1 MLSVASGVR
10 AASLGF
16 LPMNH
21 NPNSSPTLRRDFI
34 GRMAVAGAALPFT
47 GLVSESLAAESKKKK
62 ASEGAAAAPLKPR
75 TAGPTTIHVFS
86 KPLHWLSYADTARI
100 IADAGFGGID
110 YTVRVPQGHVLPEKV
125 QEDLP
130 RAVDAAHAA
139 GLKVEMITT
148 EITSARDPHAE
159 TLLRTAAKAGVKFYR
174 TGNWS
179 YDVKLGISGTLEK
192 LKPTLKELAALNAS
206 LGLHGAIQNHAG
218 TRVGSPLWDLHELLH
233 DIDPRWLGVQ
243 YDIRHAT
250 VEGGQSWPLALRRL
264 APWIKC
270 TDMKDFKWEQAPGK
284 ATIENVPI
292 GEGVVDF
299 NAYFRLV
306 RELDIGGPISVHLE
320 YPPFER
326 TPQMSEAEKRA
337 KFPVLMK
344 KDLTALKSY
353 MAKQNIA

>member
-1 MLSVASGVR
+1 MNPHPVAPSSCTRRHFVGR
-10 AASLGF
+10 LAAAS
-16 LPMNH
+16 
-21 NPNSSPTLRRDFI
+21 
-34 GRMAVAGAALPFT
+34 AALPLA
-47 GLVSESLAAESKKKK
+47 GLVSPAAAAEPKKKNVE
-62 ASEGAAAAPLKPR
+62 APAPLKPR

-86 KPLHWLSYADTARI
+86 KPLHWLSHAETARI
-100 IADAGFGGID
+100 IAEAGYGGID

-130 RAVDAAHAA
+130 RAVDAARAA

-148 EITSARDPHAE
+148 EITSARDKHTE
-159 TLLRTAAKAGVKFYR
+159 SLLRTAAKVGVKYYR
-174 TGNWS
+174 LGNWN
-179 YDVKLGISGTLEK
+179 YDPKLGVMASLEK

-218 TRVGSPLWDLHELLH
+218 TRVGAALWDLYELLR
-233 DIDPRWLGVQ
+233 DVDPRWLGVQ

-250 VEGGQSWPLALRRL
+250 VEGGQSWPLALRLL

-270 TDMKDFKWEQAPGK
+270 TDIKDFKWEQSPGK

-292 GEGVVDF
+292 GEGIVSFD
-299 NAYFRLV
+299 AYFKLV
-306 RELDIGGPISVHLE
+306 RELDIGGPMSVHLE

-337 KFPVLMK
+337 KFPGLMK
-344 KDLTALKSY
+344 KDLVALQSF
-353 MAKQNIA
+353 MAKQKIA

>member
-1 MLSVASGVR
+1 
-10 AASLGF
+10 
-16 LPMNH
+16 
-21 NPNSSPTLRRDFI
+21 
-34 GRMAVAGAALPFT
+34 MALAGAALPLA
-47 GLVSESLAAESKKKK
+47 GLGSNASAAEPKKKK
-62 ASEGAAAAPLKPR
+62 VEAEPVMKER

-86 KPLHWLSYADTARI
+86 KPLHWLSHTETARM
-100 IADAGFGGID
+100 IADAGYGGID

-130 RAVDAAHAA
+130 RAVEAAHAA

-148 EITSARDPHAE
+148 EITSVRDPHAE
-159 TLLRTAAKAGVKFYR
+159 TLLRTAAKLGVKFYR
-174 TGNWS
+174 TGNWN
-179 YDVKLGISGTLEK
+179 YDPKAGVSGTLEK
-192 LKPTLKELAALNAS
+192 LKPALKELAALNAS
-206 LGLHGAIQNHAG
+206 LGIHGAMQNHAG
-218 TRVGSPLWDLHELLH
+218 TRVGSALWDMYELLR

-250 VEGGQSWPLALRRL
+250 VEGGQSWPLPLRLL

-284 ATIENVPI
+284 AAIENVPI
-292 GEGVVDF
+292 GEGVVNFD
-299 NAYFRLV
+299 AYFKLV
-306 RELDIGGPISVHLE
+306 RELDIGGPMSVHLE

-344 KDLTALKSY
+344 KDLTALKGF
-353 MAKQNIA
+353 MAKQKIA